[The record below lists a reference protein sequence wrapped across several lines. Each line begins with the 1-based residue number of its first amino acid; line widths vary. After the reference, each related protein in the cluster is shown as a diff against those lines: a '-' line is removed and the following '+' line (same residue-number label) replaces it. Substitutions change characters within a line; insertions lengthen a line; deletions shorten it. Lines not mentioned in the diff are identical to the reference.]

1 MPINND
7 LRYIRRIGMSVLTRL
22 RTDRCVII
30 IIIHVRRWPW
40 WWYSTAVDAGEPVQ
54 CAVFFFLLFA
64 FHRLSHSATAP
75 NPSGGNQLNTRHR
88 TVTANIRPEHF
99 ANASST
105 RTVRNGITRTRRRWS
120 LLDTFRIVYFSA
132 RIELLLINERVIS
145 SVVLSDRLFTQRVFR
160 FVVTF
165 ANFIFSS
172 IVRRT
177 AIYTPSTTP
186 ESTGT
191 YTNIQY

>member
-1 MPINND
+1 VPINND
-7 LRYIRRIGMSVLTRL
+7 LRYIRRRHVGFDASSDEPV
-22 RTDRCVII
+22 CNNII
-30 IIIHVRRWPW
+30 IYVRLWPW
-40 WWYSTAVDAGEPVQ
+40 WWYSTAVVDAGEPVQ
-54 CAVFFFLLFA
+54 CAVFFFFFLLFA

-105 RTVRNGITRTRRRWS
+105 RTTRNGITRTRRRWS

-132 RIELLLINERVIS
+132 RIELLLYERVIS
-145 SVVLSDRLFTQRVFR
+145 SDRLFTQRVFQ

-165 ANFIFSS
+165 ANFIFRS
-172 IVRRT
+172 IVRHT
-177 AIYTPSTTP
+177 AIYTPSTTSKP
-186 ESTGT
+186 TGT